1 MRIAVAIILA
11 GIWLCAFEMPAGVKK
26 MPDGTLL
33 VAGITIRPDAKE
45 LAFPA
50 EFNLEAGPLEVII
63 AHPHGRVHEALLVTK
78 ISALQIQAMLYVLGA
93 KNGNRL
99 PGQATE
105 QGTLV
110 DIFIEWK
117 GNDGKPQRRPIED
130 WMLDRRTGKPPVQQG
145 WTFVGSVVKEGRFQA
160 DAEGNVVLNYSVGST
175 VLDIPDQE
183 SLEDDTLHTVNTDVK
198 QPEDVTV
205 VFKPRL

>member
-1 MRIAVAIILA
+1 MRLVGVIALAAICLVAA
-11 GIWLCAFEMPAGVKK
+11 EMPAGVKK

-33 VAGITIRPDAKE
+33 VAGITIRPEAKE

-50 EFNLEAGPLEVII
+50 EFNLSAGPLEVII
-63 AHPHGRVHEALLVTK
+63 AQPHGRVHEALLVTK
-78 ISALQIQAMLYVLGA
+78 ISALQVQAMLYALGA

-117 GNDGKPQRRPIED
+117 DAEGKPRRRPVEE
-130 WMLDRRTGKPPVQQG
+130 WMIDRRTEKPPVQQG
-145 WTFVGSVVKEGRFQA
+145 WTFVGSVVKEGRFLA
-160 DAEGNVVLNYSVGST
+160 DAEGNLVLNYSAGST
-175 VLDIPDQE
+175 VLDIPDKD
-183 SLEDDTLHTVNTDVK
+183 SLEDDTLHTVNADAA
-198 QPEDVTV
+198 QPDDITV

>member
-1 MRIAVAIILA
+1 MRGIISLIFLA
-11 GIWLCAFEMPAGVKK
+11 LLIRAADLPAGVKK

-33 VAGITIRPDAKE
+33 VAGITIRPEAKE

-50 EFNLEAGPLEVII
+50 EFNLEAGALEVII

-78 ISALQIQAMLYVLGA
+78 ITALQIQAMLYALGA
-93 KNGNRL
+93 KNGARL
-99 PGQATE
+99 PDQVTP

-117 GNDGKPQRRPIED
+117 DEKGALQRKPIEN
-130 WMLDRRTGKPPVQQG
+130 WILDRRTEKPAVPQG
-145 WTFVGSVVKEGRFQA
+145 WAFVGSVVKEGRFLA

-175 VLDIPDQE
+175 VLDIPDKE
-183 SLEDDTLHTVNTDVK
+183 SLEDDTLHTVNTAIK
-198 QPEDVTV
+198 QPEDITV

>member
-1 MRIAVAIILA
+1 MKGTLAILFLA
-11 GIWLCAFEMPAGVKK
+11 LMLRAADMPAGVKK

-33 VAGITIRPDAKE
+33 VAGITIRPEAKE

-50 EFNLEAGPLEVII
+50 EFNLEAGALEVII
-63 AHPHGRVHEALLVTK
+63 AQPHGRVHEALLVTK
-78 ISALQIQAMLYVLGA
+78 ISALQIQAMLYALGA
-93 KNGNRL
+93 KNGSRL
-99 PGQATE
+99 PGQATA

-117 GNDGKPQRRPIED
+117 DEKGLLQRKPVEE
-130 WMLDRRTGKPPVQQG
+130 WMLDRRTGKPADRQG
-145 WTFVGSVVKEGRFQA
+145 WTFVGSVVKEGRFLA

-175 VLDIPDQE
+175 ILDIPDKE
-183 SLEDDTLHTVNTDVK
+183 SLEDDTLHTVNTDLK
-198 QPEDVTV
+198 QPDEVTV